1 MRRIFAAALAAVAL
15 SAACGPEP
23 GAPGNGGAPGGDGPK
38 QGDTYEATGMV
49 LDDGSTVEL
58 CLGAVQESLPPQCGG
73 IPIANWDWDDAP
85 NEETAAGITW
95 GTYHV
100 VGTFDGT
107 TFTVTEPPA
116 EPTYPPDE
124 GPMESPCL
132 EPEGGWQPS
141 DPSRISQGDLD
152 AAVAAARRSPDHA
165 GVWVTY
171 LEEPVTENNATPDN
185 ILLNVAFTSNLA
197 EHEAELAAIWG
208 GPLCVVEHELPLDE
222 LLKIQKQLQEIAQ
235 RHDIDFLFSSTDE
248 RLGIVEIGV
257 VISNE
262 AFEQELAER
271 FGPGVVDVQEALKPV
286 P

>member
-1 MRRIFAAALAAVAL
+1 MRRISLVAVAVVTL
-15 SAACGPEP
+15 FAACGPEP
-23 GAPGNGGAPGGDGPK
+23 GASGQGGASGGDEPK
-38 QGDTYEATGMV
+38 QGDTYEATGTV
-49 LDDGSTVEL
+49 LDDGSSVEL
-58 CLGAVQESLPPQCGG
+58 CLGVILDSLPPQCGG
-73 IPIANWDWDDAP
+73 ILIANWDWDDAP
-85 NEETAAGITW
+85 NEESAAGITW
-95 GTYHV
+95 GSYHV

-107 TFTVTEPPA
+107 TFTLTEPPGD
-116 EPTYPPDE
+116 PTYPPDE
-124 GPMESPCL
+124 GPMESPCPA
-132 EPEGGWQPS
+132 PEGGWQPS

-165 GVWVTY
+165 GVWITY

-185 ILLNVAFTSNLA
+185 ILLNVAFTSNLDV
-197 EHEAELAAIWG
+197 HEAELAAIWG
-208 GPLCVVEHELPLDE
+208 GPLCVVQHGLPLDE
-222 LLKIQKQLQEIAQ
+222 LLQIQEQLQEMAQ

-262 AFEQELAER
+262 AFEQELVER